1 MMRALCVVGV
11 GVLAIG
17 CGDDGE
23 SDTTDTRQP
32 EAETQAETSSETET
46 TPLTGEV
53 EGRWAMVETQSAFVT
68 TKTLGTVT
76 QTSVSYYLADFAAD
90 NLSLTLCDWL
100 TDDETGFATTRMG
113 NNVLASLAPLVRT
126 YEVTADGPGFK
137 LTTGKGYALRGVEL
151 EHVATDPMPTDG
163 ANAAVRDQDGDGQP
177 GITLVVQGLIT
188 GQLYVA
194 HRHIAELDGALES
207 DTRISGLT
215 DWTTEQIIFGSNPQ
229 ALADENP
236 VAVTDPNASKSHFV
250 MVKVDA
256 AASCT
261 SIMADR
267 ATLFPE

>member
-1 MMRALCVVGV
+1 MMRAWCVAGAS
-11 GVLAIG
+11 VLAIG

-23 SDTTDTRQP
+23 PDATDTVQP
-32 EAETQAETSSETET
+32 EAETQIETTNETET
-46 TPLTGEV
+46 TPMTGDV
-53 EGRWAMVETQSAFVT
+53 EGRWAMVETQTARVT
-68 TKTLGTVT
+68 TTTLGTVT
-76 QTSVSYYLADFAAD
+76 QTSVSYYLADFSAE
-90 NLSLTLCDWL
+90 SFSVTLCDWL

-113 NNVLASLAPLVRT
+113 NNVLASLSPLVRS
-126 YEVTADGPGFK
+126 YQVTADGAGFK
-137 LTTGKGYALRGVEL
+137 LTTSKGYALRGVEL
-151 EHVATDPMPTDG
+151 ANIETDAMPTDG
-163 ANAAVRDQDGDGQP
+163 ANASVRDQDGDSQP

-215 DWTTEQIIFGSNPQ
+215 DWTTEQIIFGSNPS
-229 ALADENP
+229 ALKDENP
-236 VAVTDPNASKSHFV
+236 VAVTDPDPSKSHFV

-267 ATLFPE
+267 ETLFPE